1 MEFDKDLRSIQEAR
15 DLAALGDEAA
25 KVLEK
30 YDEEQIDKIIRNM
43 VKTAEEHAFE
53 LAQMAVEETGSF
65 FSALSFSLSLAFSTF
80 SFFAVLFSLP
90 ITQ

>member
-53 LAQMAVEETGSF
+53 LAQMTATLHSCL
-65 FSALSFSLSLAFSTF
+65 LSST
-80 SFFAVLFSLP
+80 APV
-90 ITQ
+90 

>member
-53 LAQMAVEETGSF
+53 LAQMAVEETGFGVVNDKMYKNHMASGMLYELRDRK
-65 FSALSFSLSLAFSTF
+65 S
-80 SFFAVLFSLP
+80 VV
-90 ITQ
+90 